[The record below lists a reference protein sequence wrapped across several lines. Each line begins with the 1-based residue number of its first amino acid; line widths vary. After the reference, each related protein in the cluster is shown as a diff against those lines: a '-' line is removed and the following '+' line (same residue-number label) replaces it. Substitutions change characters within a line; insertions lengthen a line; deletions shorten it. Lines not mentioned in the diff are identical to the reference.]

1 MHLQIKE
8 PVMKKE
14 TKKTR
19 ERKHPDGVANQLRNR
34 APKKGDI
41 ILNFEEA
48 TGSDLTDAMD
58 EAKTQSVKEEV
69 KIFAQQVREGLA
81 KGDTLETIKY
91 RLSNDYPSWPI
102 EQIEAFVAKI
112 QKIEAKKSKSEP
124 APTEEPKSEP
134 APTEIKP
141 VKTPVSLASLEHPPK
156 AEKPS
161 PEESKEAADKI
172 ATQHEKLL
180 ADLTT
185 ATAPGVAPTAPLKL
199 APEVIALAKAVKVF
213 SGDRTNLPFNSNRV
227 DHYLWIAGL
236 VKKHGDDVVTAAVQQ
251 VHEKNGGIH
260 LRVNQK
266 LLVKP

>member
-19 ERKHPDGVANQLRNR
+19 ERKHKDGVANQLRNR

-41 ILNFEEA
+41 ILNFEET
-48 TGSDLTDAMD
+48 TGSDLTEAMD

-112 QKIEAKKSKSEP
+112 QKIEAKKAKSEP
-124 APTEEPKSEP
+124 APTEVTEQASESKPAKAKSAP
-134 APTEIKP
+134 AP
-141 VKTPVSLASLEHPPK
+141 K
-156 AEKPS
+156 AAKEDPAAVATVTTVFEKLMS
-161 PEESKEAADKI
+161 RFNADKDGALKEA
-172 ATQHEKLL
+172 TQYVTEVDLL
-180 ADLTT
+180 A
-185 ATAPGVAPTAPLKL
+185 A
-199 APEVIALAKAVKVF
+199 AVKRCPATT
-213 SGDRTNLPFNSNRV
+213 SMPFNSNRA
-227 DHYLWIAGL
+227 DHYTWIAAQ
-236 VKKHGDDVVTAAVQQ
+236 VKKHGADKVATAVKKIY
-251 VHEKNGGIH
+251 EKNGGIH
-260 LRVNQK
+260 VQVDQK